1 MATAVPPPRNSRRDG
16 IHTAAP
22 LAPSPPASVK
32 RFVAEGTEGFAI
44 LPFAAL
50 LTGALFTIGIAVLLV
65 VVLAIRRKRDGH
77 SGGLC
82 DGKEK
87 HIGMDITVT
96 TPLEMGMGQ
105 QKYVVAYTLKQGVEK
120 QPDIL
125 SAQKTGSASV
135 QSIKDM
141 GQKMGSPVGVRA
153 PPSSGT
159 IYGTGGGY
167 DQQKSTPSSRQS
179 TLKRTDA
186 SANSYCLLQQQQ
198 QQQQQQLSST
208 SKYPGD
214 LVEYEKPYP
223 SYQHTLQYNHNPP
236 PLVDPYAYKSAPL
249 GGVPEDGAHQP
260 AAANGEPPVAVASNP
275 GFEYRSG
282 SRSSSGNLK
291 QAAAGNPEYRY
302 SGSEFVTDLL
312 DFSSAP
318 SPSSGST
325 VGATL
330 TKTRNRQHIITDT
343 LPGPESCV

>member
-1 MATAVPPPRNSRRDG
+1 
-16 IHTAAP
+16 
-22 LAPSPPASVK
+22 
-32 RFVAEGTEGFAI
+32 
-44 LPFAAL
+44 L

-77 SGGLC
+77 GGGLC

-135 QSIKDM
+135 QSIKDI
-141 GQKMGSPVGVRA
+141 GTQKLGSP
-153 PPSSGT
+153 
-159 IYGTGGGY
+159 
-167 DQQKSTPSSRQS
+167 
-179 TLKRTDA
+179 
-186 SANSYCLLQQQQ
+186 
-198 QQQQQQLSST
+198 
-208 SKYPGD
+208 
-214 LVEYEKPYP
+214 
-223 SYQHTLQYNHNPP
+223 YNHNPP
-236 PLVDPYAYKSAPL
+236 PLVDPYAYKSSPL
-249 GGVPEDGAHQP
+249 GGVPEDHPQQQQQQQQHH
-260 AAANGEPPVAVASNP
+260 GEPGVASNP
-275 GFEYRSG
+275 TGYEYRSG
-282 SRSSSGNLK
+282 SSRSNSGNLK
-291 QAAAGNPEYRY
+291 QAATGLNGGGNPEYRY

-318 SPSSGST
+318 SPSSSST